1 MLQYHSGHSPDLV
14 IKKGEIF
21 PTVTLFSL
29 TVMTMISVAENFE
42 IELISSEG
50 LRKPINPSTVYI
62 ILANA
67 WTAFFLSLVLSVLYH
82 ALHPSQVDL
91 VHLKEKF
98 VVEIFGFE
106 INFVEKKVKGI
117 LKFYLARKINSK
129 IGRFGK
135 RRMGEMFGE

>member
-1 MLQYHSGHSPDLV
+1 MLQYDSCHSPDLV

-21 PTVTLFSL
+21 QTVTLFSL
-29 TVMTMISVAENFE
+29 TVMTMISVAENFQ

-67 WTAFFLSLVLSVLYH
+67 WTAFFLSLVLSILYH

-106 INFVEKKVKGI
+106 INFVEKKVKGKVKV
-117 LKFYLARKINSK
+117 LFSKENSFK
-129 IGRFGK
+129 DW
-135 RRMGEMFGE
+135 

>member
-1 MLQYHSGHSPDLV
+1 
-14 IKKGEIF
+14 
-21 PTVTLFSL
+21 
-29 TVMTMISVAENFE
+29 MISVAENFE

-106 INFVEKKVKGI
+106 INFVEKKVKDLEKEEWERCLESEI
-117 LKFYLARKINSK
+117 VRKKS
-129 IGRFGK
+129 
-135 RRMGEMFGE
+135 EYV